1 MKKRMILNDFAAN
14 KLVTVSICIFMA
26 ASAMML
32 GLTILLFGNLSTSID
47 RLMQEA
53 RTPDFLQMHAGE
65 IDQEKIAA
73 FSGQQN
79 AVESMQISRFLNLQ
93 NSQITLSGH
102 SLINS
107 TQDNGLSCQNQEFD
121 FLIDSENRKILPE
134 PGEVYVP
141 VCYKGEYGVQPGD
154 MMQIGTEKLTV
165 AGFLRDS
172 QMNSMMASSKRFLVS
187 KTDYERLMTL
197 GSEEYLIEFKL
208 HDGSDINA
216 FATAYRDAGL
226 PENGPTITYPLIKMM
241 NALSDGMMILVI
253 FLISIVVLF
262 ISVLC
267 IRYLILTRLEKDKN
281 EIGMLKAIG
290 VSNKDIREMYFTKY
304 LLLSAIGSF
313 TGALAALFAAKPL
326 GMQMRVLYGEPEN
339 TDLIYLLMILATLAA
354 VGIILLSVFRTL
366 GSMEKMSAVD
376 VLYGR
381 GTLGKKKNL
390 FLPIGI
396 ITAAAVF
403 MILVPMNMANT
414 IEDPA
419 FASYMGIGDSRIRID
434 IRQTDNFEKSEKAA
448 IEEIRHDERI
458 SDYALMR
465 TASYKS
471 ILPDGNSYNLMIEN
485 GDHGK
490 FPVRYSEGRYPEK
503 DGEIA
508 LSILNAREMN
518 VKPGD
523 TILVYTD
530 TGDNHSDP
538 VRCEVCGIYSDI
550 TNGGKTAKACFDDPN
565 RKTEVMWSIIYLSL
579 RDGISAGEWVSEY
592 QQKFSSFDDG
602 IKAIEISD
610 YLEGTYGQTIR
621 NISKASVVSMI
632 MACMTLFVVVLLL
645 IRFVIWKERSD
656 SSLKK
661 ALGFTSADIRKEY
674 LKKSFLYI
682 LPGILTGLFAGIIPG
697 QSLSGIILG
706 AMGAYG
712 FHFILNPVNV
722 FVFTPALIIAAAY
735 LAVFISLLEV
745 HRIRAF
751 ECLGAISQN
760 N

>member
-1 MKKRMILNDFAAN
+1 MILNDFSAN

-32 GLTILLFGNLSTSID
+32 GLTTLLFGNLSTSID
-47 RLMQEA
+47 RLIQEA

-141 VCYKGEYGVQPGD
+141 VCYKGEYDVQPGD

-208 HDGSDINA
+208 KDGSDINA

-290 VSNKDIREMYFTKY
+290 VSKKDIRGMYFTKY
-304 LLLSAIGSF
+304 LLLSAVGSF
-313 TGALAALFAAKPL
+313 TGMLAALLAAKPL

-339 TDLIYLLMILATLAA
+339 TDLIYLLMILGTLAA

-366 GSMEKMSAVD
+366 GIMEKMSAVD

-381 GTLGKKKNL
+381 GTPGKKKNL

-448 IEEIRHDERI
+448 VEEIRHDERV

-465 TASYKS
+465 TGSYKS
-471 ILPDGNSYNLMIEN
+471 ILPDGNFYNLMIEN

-490 FPVRYSEGRYPEK
+490 FPVQYSEGRYPEK

-530 TGDNHSDP
+530 TGDDHSDP
-538 VRCEVCGIYSDI
+538 VHCEVCGIYSDI
-550 TNGGKTAKACFDDPN
+550 TNGGKTAKACFEDPI
-565 RKTEVMWSIIYLSL
+565 RKNEVMWSIIYLSL
-579 RDGISAGEWVSEY
+579 QDGISASEWVSEY

-610 YLEGTYGQTIR
+610 YLEETYGQTIR
-621 NISKASVVSMI
+621 NISKASAVSMI
-632 MACMTLFVVVLLL
+632 MACLTLFVVVLLL
-645 IRFVIWKERSD
+645 IRFVIWKERDD

-674 LKKSFLYI
+674 LKKSLLYI
-682 LPGILTGLFAGIIPG
+682 LPGILAGLFAGIIPG
-697 QSLSGIILG
+697 QSLAGIILG

-722 FVFTPALIIAAAY
+722 FVFTPALITAAAY
-735 LAVFISLLEV
+735 LAVFISLQEV
-745 HRIRAF
+745 NRIRAF
-751 ECLGAISQN
+751 ECLGTISQN
-760 N
+760 Y